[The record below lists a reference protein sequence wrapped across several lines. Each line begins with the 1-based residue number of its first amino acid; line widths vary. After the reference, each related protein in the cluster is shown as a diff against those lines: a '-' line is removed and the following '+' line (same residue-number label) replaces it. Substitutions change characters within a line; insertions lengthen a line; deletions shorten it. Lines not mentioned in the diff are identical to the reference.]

1 MTETSIVISDQKS
14 KKTYSKKIENPFVG
28 KKIGDT
34 VSGNSIGLTNY
45 ELKIT
50 GGSDFAGFP
59 MRPEI
64 QGSIRKRLSVKKKKN
79 LKFLKTFVGN
89 QITDQTNQ
97 INLKVLK
104 PGTKSIPELWNI
116 QEKPKEEKTEEK
128 K

>member
-1 MTETSIVISDQKS
+1 MSETSIVVANPKE
-14 KKTYSKKIENPFVG
+14 KKVYNKKIENPFIG
-28 KKIGDT
+28 KKIGDQ

-50 GGSDFAGFP
+50 GGSDFVGFP

-64 QGSIRKRLSVKKKKN
+64 QGSMRKRLFVKKKEN

-89 QITDQTNQ
+89 QITEQTSQ

-104 PGTKSIPELWNI
+104 EGSKPIVELWNV
-116 QEKPKEEKTEEK
+116 QEKPKEEKKE
-128 K
+128 